1 MNVGVMWLLVL
12 AVIGLSIVTGSTA
25 CIVLVI
31 PSFFILF
38 YVVPAGRCFQIPQYI
53 VYNE

>member
-12 AVIGLSIVTGSTA
+12 AVIGLSIVTGSAA

-31 PSFFILF
+31 PSFFFLCS
-38 YVVPAGRCFQIPQYI
+38 PGRTLLLDTSVHSVQ
-53 VYNE
+53 